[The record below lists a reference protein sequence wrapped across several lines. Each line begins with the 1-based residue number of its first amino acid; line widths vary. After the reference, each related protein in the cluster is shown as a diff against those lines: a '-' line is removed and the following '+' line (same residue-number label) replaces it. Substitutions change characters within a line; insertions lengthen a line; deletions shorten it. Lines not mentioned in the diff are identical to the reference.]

1 MDTQKKAASKFPR
14 WAALTLG
21 GAACAALTVAAVWY
35 DLTYNGGKL
44 VYPIHSYAFAPTDI
58 PMLLAVGLDV
68 LYALY
73 LAFLLV
79 RGIRAQ
85 KERVAETG
93 RTRRLSPKL
102 GFLGFCGFLGFA
114 GFWTYGAMGDL
125 TGFMFFAFFGFFG
138 FFFEGKMSNTLMD
151 ERYRENVVRA
161 ELKAH
166 RVGFSIIILLL
177 ILAGQ
182 HSRFKVELIAPILIT
197 GIALTV
203 ALTMFLSEY
212 LLYRYDHDDAAALA
226 EEDE

>member
-1 MDTQKKAASKFPR
+1 MDTEKKTASRFPR
-14 WAALTLG
+14 WLRLVSGGVACGALTG
-21 GAACAALTVAAVWY
+21 AAVWF
-35 DLTYNGGKL
+35 DLTYNEGKL
-44 VYPIHSYAFAPTDI
+44 VYPMHSYAFRPTDI
-58 PMLLAVGLDV
+58 PMLAAVLLDV

-85 KERVAETG
+85 KEHVAKTG

-125 TGFMFFAFFGFFG
+125 TGFIFFAFFGFFG

-151 ERYRENVVRA
+151 ERYKENAVRA
-161 ELKAH
+161 QLKAL
-166 RVGFSIIILLL
+166 RIGFGIIFALLL
-177 ILAGQ
+177 FAGQ
-182 HSRFKVELIAPILIT
+182 ARRLTAELVAPILIA

-203 ALTMFLSEY
+203 ALIIFLSEY
-212 LLYRYDHDDAAALA
+212 LLYRYDHDDAAAM
-226 EEDE
+226 EEDG

>member
-1 MDTQKKAASKFPR
+1 MNTSGNNTSKHPH
-14 WAALTLG
+14 WLTLVAG
-21 GAACAALTVAAVWY
+21 GAVCAVLTGAAVWY

-44 VYPIHSYAFAPTDI
+44 VYPMHSYAFEPTDI
-58 PMLLAVGLDV
+58 PMLLAIALDV
-68 LYALY
+68 LYVLY

-85 KERVAETG
+85 KDHVVKTG

-114 GFWTYGAMGDL
+114 GFWTYGALGDL
-125 TGFMFFAFFGFFG
+125 SGFIFFAFFGFFG

-177 ILAGQ
+177 PP
-182 HSRFKVELIAPILIT
+182 F
-197 GIALTV
+197 
-203 ALTMFLSEY
+203 
-212 LLYRYDHDDAAALA
+212 
-226 EEDE
+226 

>member
-1 MDTQKKAASKFPR
+1 MKHNQTSNHPR
-14 WAALTLG
+14 GLLLALG
-21 GAACAALTVAAVWY
+21 GVLCAALTGAAVWY

-44 VYPIHSYAFAPTDI
+44 VYPMHSYAFAPADI
-58 PMLLAVGLDV
+58 PMLLAVALDV

-79 RGIRAQ
+79 RGITAQ
-85 KERVAETG
+85 KERVAKTG

-151 ERYRENVVRA
+151 ERYKENAVRA
-161 ELKAH
+161 ELKAL
-166 RVGFSIIILLL
+166 RIGFGIIFFLLL
-177 ILAGQ
+177 FAGQ
-182 HSRFKVELIAPILIT
+182 ARRLTAELVAPILIA

-203 ALTMFLSEY
+203 ALTIFLSEY
-212 LLYRYDHDDAAALA
+212 LLYRYDHDDAAAM
-226 EEDE
+226 EEDG

>member
-1 MDTQKKAASKFPR
+1 MKHNQTSNHPR
-14 WAALTLG
+14 GLLLALG
-21 GAACAALTVAAVWY
+21 GVLCAALTGAAVWY

-44 VYPIHSYAFAPTDI
+44 VYPMHSYAFAPADI
-58 PMLLAVGLDV
+58 PMLLAIALDV
-68 LYALY
+68 LYVLY

-85 KERVAETG
+85 KDHVVKTG

-114 GFWTYGAMGDL
+114 GFWTYGALGDL
-125 TGFMFFAFFGFFG
+125 SGFIFFAFFGFFG

-151 ERYRENVVRA
+151 ERYKENVVRA
-161 ELKAH
+161 QLKAY

-177 ILAGQ
+177 ILGGQ
-182 HSRFKVELIAPILIT
+182 HTRLRAEFTAPVLIT
-197 GIALTV
+197 GIALAV

-212 LLYRYDHDDAAALA
+212 LLYRYDHDDAP
-226 EEDE
+226 EEEA

>member
-1 MDTQKKAASKFPR
+1 MVIGGTSLAGGVGTISG
-14 WAALTLG
+14 TMLG
-21 GAACAALTVAAVWY
+21 VVLVGIITTGLGMVDVQPYVNYCVKGGLILAAV
-35 DLTYNGGKL
+35 L
-44 VYPIHSYAFAPTDI
+44 
-58 PMLLAVGLDV
+58 LDV

-85 KERVAETG
+85 KEHVAKTG

-125 TGFMFFAFFGFFG
+125 TGFIFFAFFGFFG

-151 ERYRENVVRA
+151 ERYKENAVRA
-161 ELKAH
+161 QLKAL
-166 RVGFSIIILLL
+166 RIGFGIIFALLL
-177 ILAGQ
+177 FAGQ
-182 HSRFKVELIAPILIT
+182 ARRLTAELVAPILIA

-203 ALTMFLSEY
+203 ALIIFLSEY
-212 LLYRYDHDDAAALA
+212 LLYRYDHDDAAAM
-226 EEDE
+226 EEDG

>member
-21 GAACAALTVAAVWY
+21 GAACAALTAAAAWY

-44 VYPIHSYAFAPTDI
+44 VYSIHSYAFAPTDI

-114 GFWTYGAMGDL
+114 GFWTYGVMGDL

-151 ERYRENVVRA
+151 ERYKENAVRA
-161 ELKAH
+161 ELKAL
-166 RVGFSIIILLL
+166 RIGFGIIFFLLL
-177 ILAGQ
+177 FAGQ
-182 HSRFKVELIAPILIT
+182 ARRLTAELVAPILIA

-203 ALTMFLSEY
+203 ALTIFLSEY
-212 LLYRYDHDDAAALA
+212 LLYRYDHDDAAAM
-226 EEDE
+226 EEDG

>member
-21 GAACAALTVAAVWY
+21 GAACAALTAAAAWY

-151 ERYRENVVRA
+151 EQYKENAVRA
-161 ELKAH
+161 ELKAL
-166 RVGFSIIILLL
+166 RIGFGIIFFLLL
-177 ILAGQ
+177 FAGQ
-182 HSRFKVELIAPILIT
+182 ARRLTAELVAPILIA

-203 ALTMFLSEY
+203 ALTIFLSEY
-212 LLYRYDHDDAAALA
+212 LLYRYDHDDAAAM
-226 EEDE
+226 EEDG